1 LRHQSEILAEGIAVH
16 GAQID
21 AVQHIGA
28 ALLGAEALLSGRARP
43 GSLP

>member
-1 LRHQSEILAEGIAVH
+1 MTTVEDYLRDGPDALDV
-16 GAQID
+16 QID
-21 AVQHIGA
+21 AVQHIGG